1 MMGWLGARTPRK
13 RARIMGFGSVMTP
26 PTPYW
31 QLPARTLRTLENR
44 IARLMNPSLLEKVRG
59 AFESE
64 PQYDPRAL
72 ALEEI
77 QRFAATRC
85 GAKTRRGTPCQR
97 KALQNRRCRN
107 HGGMS
112 TGPKTLE
119 GRLRALANL
128 KQFRE
133 G

>member
-1 MMGWLGARTPRK
+1 MGSR
-13 RARIMGFGSVMTP
+13 
-26 PTPYW
+26 PYW
-31 QLPARTLRTLENR
+31 QRPARTLRTLENR
-44 IARLMNPSLLEKVRG
+44 IARLVNPSKMTLVEKVRALG
-59 AFESE
+59 NPTASE
-64 PQYDPRAL
+64 PQYDPHAL

-112 TGPKTLE
+112 TGPRTPE
-119 GRLRALANL
+119 GRRRALANL
-128 KQFRE
+128 KQFR
-133 G
+133 GA

>member
-1 MMGWLGARTPRK
+1 M
-13 RARIMGFGSVMTP
+13 
-26 PTPYW
+26 
-31 QLPARTLRTLENR
+31 RTLENR

-64 PQYDPRAL
+64 PQCDRQAL
-72 ALEEI
+72 AVEEI

-85 GAKTRRGTPCQR
+85 GAKTRRRTPCQR
-97 KALQNRRCRN
+97 KALRNGKCRN

-112 TGPKTLE
+112 TGPRTRE

>member
-1 MMGWLGARTPRK
+1 MGSR
-13 RARIMGFGSVMTP
+13 
-26 PTPYW
+26 PYW
-31 QLPARTLRTLENR
+31 QRPARTLKTLENR
-44 IARLMNPSLLEKVRG
+44 IARLVNPPEMTLLEKVR
-59 AFESE
+59 ALSNPPE
-64 PQYDPRAL
+64 PETPFDPAPL
-72 ALEEI
+72 VLEEI

-85 GAKTRRGTPCQR
+85 GAKTRRATSCQR
-97 KALQNRRCRN
+97 KALRNGRCRN

-112 TGPKTLE
+112 TGPRTLE